1 MNAYNNQHNYQKT
14 DSIELPNS
22 INQDSKTPFNQFH
35 NNNQFYD
42 NQIQQ
47 PSSHL
52 QQPQENNDNM
62 QFSKNNTP
70 FKNEK
75 PSSSF
80 CSILF
85 STKTSLIILTIS
97 IILVIILL
105 IFEDEIKDFFK
116 IKIDDM
122 IEILFD
128 TLLCFILLSIV
139 ILSIRFIIFLFRKC
153 LKYD

>member
-1 MNAYNNQHNYQKT
+1 MRNNNYQYSYQNPDLT
-14 DSIELPNS
+14 RPPNN
-22 INQDSKTPFNQFH
+22 INQDNKIPYNQFH

-47 PSSHL
+47 P
-52 QQPQENNDNM
+52 QENNNMM

-70 FKNEK
+70 SKNEK

-85 STKTSLIILTIS
+85 STKTTLFLLLISTILFAILVYFSEHFKKGLKSTFGGLSCLILAGLII
-97 IILVIILL
+97 
-105 IFEDEIKDFFK
+105 
-116 IKIDDM
+116 
-122 IEILFD
+122 
-128 TLLCFILLSIV
+128 LSIV